1 MDGARSTLD
10 VEARVLPWAR
20 VLLGIAGFVGVA
32 AALFATPDVVTR
44 FAVRPGA
51 SLDGWDR
58 DRLAVLR
65 LGSAVA
71 GVTLAGV
78 ALGLRGLIEDRDG
91 VRRPVLAAL
100 PFVAVALILGFKA
113 VFGPE
118 HPLYLMATHE
128 DSLVEWLTFLAYAA
142 AGVVAVGSSAR
153 FFATGRALEG
163 TLYLGLALALFGVAG
178 EEISWGQRVF
188 GFATPEAFADNLQG
202 ELTLHNEPGVPRWIH
217 DGYIAVGLFG
227 AFAWLLV
234 PWADRLLPRGLGS
247 WVAPPWWLM
256 GYFLPA
262 AAIYLVFQLTPAAEI
277 HGRVYWD
284 FFAMGDQ
291 EPAEMLLAFGFLGLA
306 LTTHGRL
313 GHEPAAYRAARVSRR
328 RRISAAA

>member
-1 MDGARSTLD
+1 MD
-10 VEARVLPWAR
+10 VEARALPWAR
-20 VLLGIAGFVGVA
+20 VLLGIAGFVGIA
-32 AALFATPDVVTR
+32 AALFATPDAVTR
-44 FAVRPGA
+44 FVVRPGT
-51 SLDGWDR
+51 SLDGWDL

-65 LGSAVA
+65 LGSAV
-71 GVTLAGV
+71 GGMTLSGV

-113 VFGPE
+113 VFGAE
-118 HPLYLMATHE
+118 HPLYLMATRE
-128 DSLVEWLTFLAYAA
+128 DSLVEWLTFFAYAV
-142 AGVVAVGSSAR
+142 AGIVAVGSSGR

-163 TLYLGLALALFGVAG
+163 TLYLGLAFALFGVAG

-188 GFATPEAFADNLQG
+188 GIATPEAFADNLQG
-202 ELTLHNEPGVPRWIH
+202 ELTLHNLPGIQLGLN
-217 DGYIAVGLFG
+217 DAYIAVGLFG

-234 PWADRLLPRGLGS
+234 PWADRILPRGLAS
-247 WVAPPWWLM
+247 WVAPSWWLI
-256 GYFLPA
+256 GYFLPV

-291 EPAEMLLAFGFLGLA
+291 ELAELLLALGFLGLA

-313 GHEPAAYRAARVSRR
+313 REEPFTQPDPRVARRVS
-328 RRISAAA
+328 ALA